1 MKRKAPKPEKVT
13 ATMLDKGI
21 DARNRYKV
29 PVKQWRKWSRIARTV
44 FNRVYNF
51 AINNESLLMHPKA
64 PASKPVHWKTTAW
77 NAAWVAADAVDDT
90 LPDYVE
96 NI

>member
-1 MKRKAPKPEKVT
+1 
-13 ATMLDKGI
+13 MLDKGI

-51 AINNESLLMHPKA
+51 AINNQSMLLHPGVKVVFTA
-64 PASKPVHWKTTAW
+64 KHWKTTAW
-77 NAAWVAADAVDDT
+77 NVAWTAADAVDDS
-90 LPDYVE
+90 LPDFIEDV
-96 NI
+96 